1 MTINFYSG
9 IFLKTWPNWSGEIPQ
24 IGDTVWLHFGD
35 NNEEEEKY
43 NVVGR
48 TIDGTKPDTIRID
61 LEWIDKPLLED
72 TVAFQKG
79 VEEGR
84 RLERQE
90 FQKVEGGWTDSWE
103 TSKGEKYAM
112 GFEFDEELELP
123 AEIYVKKV

>member
-9 IFLKTWPNWSGEIPQ
+9 IFLKTWPNWSGVIPQ

-35 NNEEEEKY
+35 NNEEVYEY

-48 TIDGTKPDTIRID
+48 IIDGTKPDSIQID

-90 FQKVEGGWTDSWE
+90 RE
-103 TSKGEKYAM
+103 
-112 GFEFDEELELP
+112 
-123 AEIYVKKV
+123 